1 MKWIP
6 FKERV
11 PTEGIPILVS
21 DLNRGIATIVSAFV
35 RDKKS
40 KTWLSSPSRY
50 ELESVSN
57 KDITHWI
64 YISDALLPECS
75 GCKEVR

>member
-6 FKERV
+6 FKERF

-21 DLNRGIATIVSAFV
+21 DLNRGITTIV
-35 RDKKS
+35 
-40 KTWLSSPSRY
+40 TSRY
-50 ELESVSN
+50 ELELVSN